1 MGKLNILIKF
11 AKKAIVL
18 ALAFGAGFLFC
29 LFKSNSSTDTKAIEV
44 AVAEAVANSADEL
57 KEAKA
62 ELKEKNTELK
72 KLKEKKVNTKVKTNS
87 LDAAKKDMYQEV
99 VETIFYDIPG
109 DFVMKN
115 KEFKFYSNRSCT
127 PDALITNE
135 LNFITHRDVDG
146 INESGFEV
154 FISMSSQGPVYST
167 ERPYFDPAN

>member
-1 MGKLNILIKF
+1 MKNKIKLII
-11 AKKAIVL
+11 IIII
-18 ALAFGAGFLFC
+18 AGFSFFAGWGVC
-29 LFKSNSSTDTKAIEV
+29 LFQATPDTDEKAIEV

-115 KEFKFYSNRSCT
+115 KEFKFYSTRSCT